1 MTLPEIRRNLVKSG
15 SAATRLFEVQRVST
29 KMGKDAQLLANR
41 IALLK
46 QEEIRTWKKI
56 DDTKKKTGEILML
69 KQRNYEK
76 HHLNKNTDEGGNQL
90 RST

>member
-1 MTLPEIRRNLVKSG
+1 MKSG
-15 SAATRLFEVQRVST
+15 SAATRLFVVQRVSE
-29 KMGKDAQLLANR
+29 KMARDAQLLANR

-46 QEEIRTWKKI
+46 QEEIRTCKKI

-76 HHLNKNTDEGGNQL
+76 HHLNKNMEDGIQL
-90 RST
+90 KST